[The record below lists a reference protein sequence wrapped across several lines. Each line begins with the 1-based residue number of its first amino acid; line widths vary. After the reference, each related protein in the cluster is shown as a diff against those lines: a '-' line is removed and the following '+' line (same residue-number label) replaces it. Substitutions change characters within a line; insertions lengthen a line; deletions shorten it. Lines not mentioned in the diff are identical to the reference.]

1 MHSKNVYS
9 VIATYNGM
17 RWIDRCLKSLFES
30 SQHSHIIV
38 IDNGSNDNTVAFI
51 KANFPSVQLIETE
64 KNLGF
69 GQANNIG
76 LKLAKEHKADYT
88 FLLNQDA
95 WVEKDTI
102 SKLMQAHIENPLLGI
117 ISPIHLTGTGEE
129 FDRIFYDYLSKSDVK
144 NLVTAS
150 LLHKQSFDGVINTSF
165 VNAAAWLISSECLM
179 KTGGFDPVFFHY
191 GEDNNYAHRVL
202 FKGFTIGILCNTY
215 VFHDKEYPANDK
227 PKTFQSLFKHD
238 WIILL
243 DQACDIQNHN
253 YKTLIFRR
261 FCRYGFLIVPSVIT
275 FKKDAIFYNFSMIKN
290 ILTSFNNIKK
300 SRQIALGNNSPY
312 LV

>member
-30 SQHSHIIV
+30 SQHSHIV
-38 IDNGSNDNTVAFI
+38 VVDNGSHDNTVAFI

-102 SKLMQAHIENPLLGI
+102 EKLMQAHIENPLLGI

-129 FDRIFYDYLSKSDVK
+129 FDRIFYDYLSQSDVK
-144 NLVTAS
+144 DLVTAS
-150 LLHKQSFDGVINTSF
+150 LLHKQSFDGVITTSF
-165 VNAAAWLISSECLM
+165 VNAAAWLISIECLM

-227 PKTFQSLFKHD
+227 PKTLQSLFKHD
-238 WIILL
+238 WIIFLHH
-243 DQACDIQNHN
+243 ACDIQNPGW
-253 YKTLIFRR
+253 KKLLLRR
-261 FCRYGFLIVPSVIT
+261 FCRYCFFTIT
-275 FKKDAIFYNFSMIKN
+275 GLVTLNTKKIFYNSSMVKN
-290 ILTSFNNIKK
+290 ILMSFSKIRQ
-300 SRQIALGNNSPY
+300 SRAISKNSVLPY
-312 LV
+312 L